1 MSMEIKRCLLTKT
14 TNDSTFAIYPKSSAD
29 LIDVT
34 ETVNGESITYPLQ
47 TLLDKLKSYG
57 TMHNNTFC
65 DSKMY
70 PKAINGGSATTEE
83 EIAAVGGG
91 FWDQVKGANKGTT
104 ETVINHQRR
113 MVETKEKE
121 KVVSPTIRLQNYVTY
136 NSGIASQTTED
147 GKTVYTPSQQFC
159 RVTSAY
165 HETIADGKVDTTSD
179 FNTPNFTPLASF
191 AHNRFRGNGGMCAII
206 GRIQDVYYTNEE
218 LKNENG
224 KQLGSS
230 KSCAAA
236 FYANRL
242 SNYDQGKYKA
252 SYSIALET
260 QTLNNAQ
267 EDGLLG
273 KNGYYGNNDYFDY
286 KTWACGYH
294 LIGGG
299 RRPITTG
306 ILIRGK
312 TASCEV
318 YPTGETDSNG
328 NPIYS
333 DVKDVNG
340 DNLYSGDKPANTKTE
355 KISNGMYNAIFIG
368 ESAMAIKGENSPHT
382 VGINMAGWTKSK
394 HYGYS
399 AIRIGYA
406 PRFLTGRGPAYFEAP
421 SFKFL
426 NSKGDMPIGITAK
439 ENKSP
444 YILYKTGATA
454 EERPVDTIRAK
465 TAYYCNTNKPADN
478 YFTISSDNDIR
489 FATKCL
495 FYQTNTV
502 SDDDDDNISVE
513 ERYNTNA
520 AVYKFKN
527 NKFFGTLIN
536 IEKLSNQYGSEYNQ
550 ELRNRS
556 YPVLGTEEYPWQ
568 TAYLKE
574 SPWVFADEKIF
585 DNYDHDNDGTPDK
598 LSENSIK
605 KWGNI
610 PMDECVYYRNDT
622 EDQHNTA
629 PGNRNIIFA
638 LTEQKIAETGFDA
651 GKGYLKRVYDIGG
664 KSNQFEEDTTLPYDK
679 NSIYAIDY
687 NQCFVIEGAYNR
699 YKHKKHDD
707 AINANT
713 TDINN
718 IKSQI
723 YENGTPGQSTIIQ
736 MINSLNQRYQELYNM
751 VEALSDVNQN
761 DTIASRLT
769 NIETNINSIES
780 DIDTLTNGLETT
792 NTLIAQYHPN
802 ND

>member
-1 MSMEIKRCLLTKT
+1 MPMEIKRCLLTKT
-14 TNDSTFAIYPKSSAD
+14 TNDSTFAIYPKTSAD
-29 LIDVT
+29 LVILDQNTEEKLTDRLNNNAIWQNKTFYQGAKVAKGTVGAGNPNIDIA
-34 ETVNGESITYPLQ
+34 NI
-47 TLLDKLKSYG
+47 
-57 TMHNNTFC
+57 
-65 DSKMY
+65 
-70 PKAINGGSATTEE
+70 GGSWWAQT
-83 EIAAVGGG
+83 
-91 FWDQVKGANKGTT
+91 KGANYGTAPSLI
-104 ETVINHQRR
+104 VHQRR
-113 MVETKEKE
+113 LIEQKDNDNNRT
-121 KVVSPTIRLQNYVTY
+121 VSPTIRLQNYITY
-136 NSGIASQTTED
+136 NHNGNPTTNND
-147 GKTVYTPSQQFC
+147 GKITYTGEQMC
-159 RVTSAY
+159 RITSAL
-165 HETIADGKVDTTSD
+165 HETIADGEAWSSNDN
-179 FNTPNFTPLASF
+179 NTPNFTPVGIISYNKF
-191 AHNRFRGNGGMCAII
+191 KGPVGMNAIF
-206 GRIQDVYYTNEE
+206 GRVKDVYYTDQE
-218 LKNENG
+218 LNG
-224 KQLGSS
+224 NGSS
-230 KSCAAA
+230 KSCAGG
-236 FYANRL
+236 FYVTRL
-242 SNYDQGKYKA
+242 SNYSQGKNGS
-252 SYSIALET
+252 SYSIGIET
-260 QTLNNAQ
+260 WTDNQAQ
-267 EDGLLG
+267 EDGFLG
-273 KNGYYGNNDYFDY
+273 TEGYYGDTMTQSDIDSFKY
-286 KTWACGYH
+286 KTWTCGYH

-299 RRPITTG
+299 RRPITAG
-306 ILIRGK
+306 ILINGS
-312 TASCEV
+312 TTSANV
-318 YPTGETDSNG
+318 YQTGIDTNG
-328 NPIYS
+328 EPIYS
-333 DVKDVNG
+333 DLNDVNG
-340 DNLYSGDKPANTKTE
+340 NPLYTGTQPSYIVKKL
-355 KISNGMYNAIFIG
+355 KNGMYNAIVIG
-368 ESAMAIKGENSPHT
+368 GTSMAIAGKISPNT
-382 VGINMAGWTKSK
+382 VGINMASWSRAKDK
-394 HYGYS
+394 FYGYA

-465 TAYYCNTNKPADN
+465 TAYYCNTNRPADN

>member
-104 ETVINHQRR
+104 ETLINHQRR
-113 MVETKEKE
+113 MVETTENE

-286 KTWACGYH
+286 KTWTCGYH
-294 LIGGG
+294 LMGGG

-426 NSKGDMPIGITAK
+426 NMNNDLYVGLTAGNK
-439 ENKSP
+439 KSAQVLFKTINENN
-444 YILYKTGATA
+444 TNM
-454 EERPVDTIRAK
+454 ERPDDTVRAK
-465 TAYYCNTNKPADN
+465 IAYYHAIANASSSYLT
-478 YFTISSDNDIR
+478 FSSDNDIR
-489 FATKCL
+489 FATKCT
-495 FYQTNTV
+495 FAEN
-502 SDDDDDNISVE
+502 SIESNDNDDNTKKLTE
-513 ERYNTNA
+513 NQDANDA

-527 NKFFGTLIN
+527 DKFFGTLPYYTSKRYPNTIQEY
-536 IEKLSNQYGSEYNQ
+536 EKE
-550 ELRNRS
+550 RI
-556 YPVLGTEEYPWQ
+556 YPTLGTINYLWQ
-568 TAYLKE
+568 KIYLKD
-574 SPWVFADEKIF
+574 SPIVVADEKVF
-585 DNYDHDNDGTPDK
+585 KPFNDDGTTY
-598 LSENSIK
+598 LMNENNLRR
-605 KWGNI
+605 WGNI
-610 PMDECVYYRNDT
+610 PMNECVYRRYVGKDDNDQPEYKIYFCLT
-622 EDQHNTA
+622 KQKYDRAADNNGNVVGDSSQYFEKINDINDQ
-629 PGNRNIIFA
+629 
-638 LTEQKIAETGFDA
+638 
-651 GKGYLKRVYDIGG
+651 
-664 KSNQFEEDTTLPYDK
+664 
-679 NSIYAIDY
+679 NSKLYAIDY
-687 NQCFVIEGAYNR
+687 NQCFVIEAAYNR
-699 YKHKKHDD
+699 LKHTEHDA
-707 AINANT
+707 AISSIA
-713 TDINN
+713 TDITN
-718 IKSQI
+718 IKQQV
-723 YENGTPGQSTIIQ
+723 YENGTSNETTLIAMVNDLQQ
-736 MINSLNQRYQELYNM
+736 KYEELYTMIEGLRNT
-751 VEALSDVNQN
+751 DQN
-761 DTIASRLT
+761 NAILTRLD

-780 DIDTLTNGLETT
+780 DIETLNNGLETT
-792 NTLIAQYHPN
+792 NILMAQYHPDASN
-802 ND
+802 GD